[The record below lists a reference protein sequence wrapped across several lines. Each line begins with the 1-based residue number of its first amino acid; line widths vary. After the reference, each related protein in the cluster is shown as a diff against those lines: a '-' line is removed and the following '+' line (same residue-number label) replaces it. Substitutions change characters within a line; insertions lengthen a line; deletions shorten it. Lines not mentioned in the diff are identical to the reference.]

1 MPAIAGG
8 DNAASAPLSIR
19 RDRLVGLW
27 LLAVAA
33 MVAIMILVGG
43 ATRLTD
49 SGLSITEWK
58 PISGA
63 LPPAGAEAWASE
75 FAKYR
80 QTAEYR
86 LQNQGMS
93 LAQFQAIYWWEWG
106 HRLLGR
112 LIGVAFAAPFLIFL
126 LSGRLRGRALAC
138 TGLLALGAAQGAI
151 GWWMVQ
157 SGLTDRLDVAPY
169 RLAVHLGVAVLIL
182 GGALW
187 LGLERFWAAQ
197 GGGAAWRGGVA
208 AFLALLCLQ
217 MLAGAAVAGSDAGK
231 AFADWPTIGGAWLPQ
246 DYAALAPF
254 WHNLFENHAA
264 VQFNHRTLGYLVG
277 LAAVALGWRL
287 WRRGPLRA
295 RAWALALAGV
305 AVAQACLGVAVVVH
319 VAPLSL
325 SLLHQGGAVA
335 LWGLGVALACRLR

>member
-8 DNAASAPLSIR
+8 DNAASAPRSIR

-63 LPPAGAEAWASE
+63 LPPAGAEAWAAE

-86 LQNQGMS
+86 LQNHGMS

-112 LIGVAFAAPFLIFL
+112 LIGVAFAVPFLIFL
-126 LSGRLRGRALAC
+126 ASGRLRGRALAC

-187 LGLERFWAAQ
+187 LGLERFWTAR
-197 GGGAAWRGGVA
+197 GGGAA
-208 AFLALLCLQ
+208 
-217 MLAGAAVAGSDAGK
+217 
-231 AFADWPTIGGAWLPQ
+231 
-246 DYAALAPF
+246 
-254 WHNLFENHAA
+254 
-264 VQFNHRTLGYLVG
+264 
-277 LAAVALGWRL
+277 
-287 WRRGPLRA
+287 
-295 RAWALALAGV
+295 
-305 AVAQACLGVAVVVH
+305 
-319 VAPLSL
+319 
-325 SLLHQGGAVA
+325 
-335 LWGLGVALACRLR
+335 

>member
-8 DNAASAPLSIR
+8 DNAACAPRQVR

-27 LLAVAA
+27 LLLVAA
-33 MVAIMILVGG
+33 MVAVMILVGG

-63 LPPAGAEAWASE
+63 LPPMGSDAWAAE

-80 QTAEYR
+80 ETAEYR
-86 LQNQGMS
+86 LQNQGMRLS
-93 LAQFQAIYWWEWG
+93 QFQSLYWWEWG

-112 LIGVAFAAPFLIFL
+112 LIGLVFAGPFLIFL
-126 LSGRLRGRALAC
+126 TSGRLRGRALAC
-138 TGLLALGAAQGAI
+138 TGLLALGGAQGAI

-169 RLAVHLGVAVLIL
+169 RLAVHLGVAFLIL

-197 GGGAAWRGGVA
+197 GGSGAWPKAVA
-208 AFLALLCLQ
+208 AFLVLLCLQ
-217 MLAGAAVAGSDAGK
+217 ILAGAAVAGSDAGK
-231 AFADWPTIGGAWLPQ
+231 AFADWPTIGGAWVPR
-246 DYAALAPF
+246 DYAALQPF

-264 VQFNHRTLGYLVG
+264 VQFNHRTLGYLAG
-277 LAAVALGWRL
+277 LAALGLGVGVGRL
-287 WRRGPLRA
+287 GPYRA
-295 RAWALALAGV
+295 RRWALALAGV
-305 AVAQACLGVAVVVH
+305 ALAQAGLGVAVVVH

-335 LWGLGVALACRLR
+335 LFGLGVALLSRLR